1 MDNKIETT
9 TNVEAQEPKK
19 KEEATED
26 KRAMK
31 IRLKTGVMAGPVVAV
46 HL

>member
-1 MDNKIETT
+1 MSNKIETKVES
-9 TNVEAQEPKK
+9 NVEKT
-19 KEEATED
+19 EAKPVATTES
-26 KRAMK
+26 RAMR

>member
-1 MDNKIETT
+1 MENKIETKV
-9 TNVEAQEPKK
+9 NEEQEPKK
-19 KEEATED
+19 KEEASED

>member
-1 MDNKIETT
+1 MENK
-9 TNVEAQEPKK
+9 VENKVAEQQEQPK
-19 KEEATED
+19 KEEATNE